1 MKYQIINSGFFIL
14 TTWIIIFTS
23 CSKSVYVQSD
33 DFGTSKYIVY
43 KDNYKYIEKTKT
55 TDFEIWGKYYL
66 TDTTIVFELKD
77 KEKVPYNY
85 LGANVK
91 RIYRNDNSQSLS
103 ISVVDK
109 VNKEPVPFASIGAKN
124 NLGEYVAGEETNIEG
139 EAELKKS
146 DEIEVLEIE
155 FIGYA
160 KQLIDFKANQD
171 FNLII
176 EMEELKPG
184 GRLSEGCLI
193 TFLDVL
199 LEYRI
204 QEKSDIKEFERNG
217 IVFKQEMNTP

>member
-1 MKYQIINSGFFIL
+1 M
-14 TTWIIIFTS
+14 FTG
-23 CSKSVYVQSD
+23 CSKSIYVQND
-33 DFGTSKYIVY
+33 KLGISKYIVY

-55 TDFEIWGKYYL
+55 TDFKIWGKYYL
-66 TDTTIVFELKD
+66 TDTTIIFELKD
-77 KEKVPYNY
+77 KEKIPYNY

-91 RIYRNDNSQSLS
+91 RNSRNDNSQSLS

-109 VNKEPVPFASIGAKN
+109 VSKEPVPFASIGAKN
-124 NLGEYVAGEETNIEG
+124 KHGEYVAGEATNIEG
-139 EAELKKS
+139 EAELTKS

-160 KQLIDFKANQD
+160 KQLIDYKANQD
-171 FNLII
+171 YNLTI

-204 QEKSDIKEFERNG
+204 QEKTDIKEFERNG
-217 IVFKQEMNTP
+217 IVFKREMNTP

>member
-1 MKYQIINSGFFIL
+1 MKQRRINICLFIL
-14 TTWIIIFTS
+14 TTWTIIFTS
-23 CSKSVYVQSD
+23 CSKSLYVQND
-33 DFGTSKYIVY
+33 KLGISKYIVY
-43 KDNYKYIEKTKT
+43 KDNYKYIEKTKI

-66 TDTTIVFELKD
+66 TDTTIIFVLKD
-77 KEKVPYNY
+77 KERIPYNY
-85 LGANVK
+85 LGDNVK
-91 RIYRNDNSQSLS
+91 RSSRNYNSQSLS
-103 ISVVDK
+103 ISIVDK
-109 VNKEPVPFASIGAKN
+109 VNKEPVPFASIRAKN
-124 NLGEYVAGEETNIEG
+124 KHGEYVTGEETNIEG
-139 EAELKKS
+139 KAELTKS

-160 KQLIDFKANQD
+160 KLLIDYKANQD
-171 FNLII
+171 YNLTI

-217 IVFKQEMNTP
+217 VVFKREINTP